1 VSGSPQHGALER
13 EISPRQQQAG
23 RGVKVNVGQKAGYRW
38 GEGGEEGSHLHVI
51 CGSFICDMVDSDMAD
66 TQTKIRNFD

>member
-1 VSGSPQHGALER
+1 M
-13 EISPRQQQAG
+13 
-23 RGVKVNVGQKAGYRW
+23 NVGQKAGYRW